1 MGLSNISD
9 VSDTLERFQSANVDF
24 ETTKGMLEEEISILK
39 NKIIE
44 EKPKLKGF
52 DKDIDS
58 LIEQRDKLKNDRD
71 KYNDDIKTS
80 NNIIGVN
87 KAKVSLQIQL
97 DGIKGNEQSSRSK
110 VQFLKGESR
119 LETILSSTI
128 KEAQTLFKK
137 R

>member
-1 MGLSNISD
+1 MEIVLIGSDEFKNLNTWIEKATSKEYTSEAMRLSNISD

-58 LIEQRDKLKNDRD
+58 LIEQR
-71 KYNDDIKTS
+71 
-80 NNIIGVN
+80 
-87 KAKVSLQIQL
+87 
-97 DGIKGNEQSSRSK
+97 
-110 VQFLKGESR
+110 
-119 LETILSSTI
+119 
-128 KEAQTLFKK
+128 
-137 R
+137 